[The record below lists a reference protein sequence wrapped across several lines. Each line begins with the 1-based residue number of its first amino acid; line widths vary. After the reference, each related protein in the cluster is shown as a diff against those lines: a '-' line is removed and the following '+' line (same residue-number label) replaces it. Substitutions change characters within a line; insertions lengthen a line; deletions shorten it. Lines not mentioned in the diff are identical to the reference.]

1 MQFFKNKMQWAL
13 LNPKKRAL
21 IESVKRGGD
30 MRRILI
36 LLAMACAVPA
46 ANAEL
51 VLSSFSVSFF
61 NQKVDTTASQNVF
74 IQNSS
79 NQTVNVNVTNTCVGS
94 FEVYSECDSPLG
106 PFQSCSL
113 SVSYDPRQAGNDSC
127 NISITDDAG
136 DFEMVNVNGT
146 ATN

>member
-1 MQFFKNKMQWAL
+1 MQLSKNKMQWAL

-21 IESVKRGGD
+21 IEGVRRGGD
-30 MRRILI
+30 MGRILV
-36 LLAMACAVPA
+36 LMAMACAIPA

-51 VLSSFSVSFF
+51 VLSSFTVSFF
-61 NQKVDTTASQNVF
+61 DQRVDTTATQNVF

-79 NQTVNVNVTNTCVGS
+79 NQAVNLNVTNTCVGS
-94 FEVYSECDSPLG
+94 LEVYSDCDSSLG
-106 PFQSCSL
+106 SYQSCSL

-127 NISITDDAG
+127 DISITDDAG